1 MEKEIEVQKLT
12 NSYFS
17 TLHKQSV
24 AELGLELDLPAS
36 RVSLHHVFCLLEW
49 RRAGFI
55 VPTGLGSGGDPMT
68 MVKTSHGFPQVPFRL
83 SSKILLEVHLFMLA
97 SAIHDACWWQ
107 EELPCFCYDNQL
119 CFWPWKFLT
128 CKFVSQGLC
137 KAIQRKSVLKEIR
150 IQRHAYSEKRES

>member
-1 MEKEIEVQKLT
+1 MEEEIEVQKLT
-12 NSYFS
+12 KSYFS

-36 RVSLHHVFCLLEW
+36 RVSLHQVFCLLEW

-55 VPTGLGSGGDPMT
+55 FPTGLGSGGDSNDRGKNKSWVST
-68 MVKTSHGFPQVPFRL
+68 GAVQIKFQNTIG
-83 SSKILLEVHLFMLA
+83 SSFVWKVRSYFMLA

-128 CKFVSQGLC
+128 CMFVRGLC
-137 KAIQRKSVLKEIR
+137 KAVQRKSVLKEIVT
-150 IQRHAYSEKRES
+150 